1 MAKLFH
7 ACSRLLANFEP
18 RKGDQKYQPLPPS
31 EVAHVFFPP
40 QKYSKDQRV
49 PTQPT
54 PQVPLGK
61 SHPKGERMWL
71 INGTAQFC
79 PNLNF

>member
-1 MAKLFH
+1 M
-7 ACSRLLANFEP
+7 SVVNLLLILNQEKEIKSTNTAPPTLRSSPCF
-18 RKGDQKYQPLPPS
+18 LPP
-31 EVAHVFFPP
+31 PP

-54 PQVPLGK
+54 AQVPLGK

-71 INGTAQFC
+71 INGMAQFC
-79 PNLNF
+79 PYLNF